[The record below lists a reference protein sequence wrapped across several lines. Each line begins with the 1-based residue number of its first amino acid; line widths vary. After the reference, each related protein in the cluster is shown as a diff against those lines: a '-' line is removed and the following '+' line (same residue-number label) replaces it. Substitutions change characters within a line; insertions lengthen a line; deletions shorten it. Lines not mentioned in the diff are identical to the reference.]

1 MRARTVFLLGFAVVS
16 LPGLIGS
23 AWVAGTAWSRWS
35 EARSAAEGTRVIS
48 AVQRAQTAVVNEAG
62 QFLAASL
69 AAQPDREALAR
80 SRQATEG
87 LLEAAQRSLMELGSD
102 ARAPAEARSAMAD
115 LRKRLD
121 TVLAQPPAERDPAY
135 AQEVMAK
142 RTVFNNQLAE
152 LAEAAAKRTV
162 IGAPSLAT
170 GIDIAMLAMSM
181 RDATGRRNLMMNNW
195 VAGQPIPL
203 SDYAAAERLVGR
215 TEEVWNDIGHKLAM
229 LPDAPRLQ
237 AAAARLRESYEGRNA
252 PRWEQLMQW
261 GRERAV
267 GAPVQPWP
275 ENVAAFRSW
284 SVPALAEII
293 LLRDAA
299 LDHVLAESASRA
311 DAGRTGLLLAFALV
325 TSALGAMLGSAWML
339 FRRVVRP
346 IQSITSTVERIASGD
361 LHLTVPGLGRQDELG
376 TMAGAVE
383 TLRAASIEREAA
395 AAARLAER
403 AVKAEQAERVDALVK
418 GFEAEAA
425 EMLGTVASAATELDQ
440 TAGEM
445 TAMAQDGTVRATAVA
460 GATGLASTHVQG
472 VAASVEELS
481 SSIAEVA
488 RQVGAGATVAR
499 RAADQARETDATVQG
514 LAQAAQRIGEV
525 VRLISD
531 IAGQTNLLA
540 LNATIEAARAGEAGK
555 GFAVVA
561 SEVKALAGQTARAT
575 EEIGAQIAA
584 MQGETV
590 RTVEAIASI
599 ARIIE
604 AIDPTSAA
612 VAAATEQQ
620 SAATREIGRAVAE
633 AAAGTGEAAAHAAGM
648 QEEAER
654 TGASAGHLRQASGD
668 LSRQAELMSH
678 RVSDFLERLRAA

>member
-1 MRARTVFLLGFAVVS
+1 MRVRTVLLLGFAVVS

-23 AWVAGTAWSRWS
+23 AWVAGTAWDRWS
-35 EARSAAEGTRVIS
+35 EARSAAAGTQVIS

-62 QFLAASL
+62 LLLASSL
-69 AAQPDREALAR
+69 AAQPDREGLRR
-80 SRQATEG
+80 SAQATES
-87 LLEAAQRSLMELGSD
+87 LLEAAQLSLARSGGD
-102 ARAPAEARSAMAD
+102 ARVPAETRSAMAD
-115 LRKRLD
+115 LRQRLD
-121 TVLAQPPAERDPAY
+121 SVLARPPAERDPAF
-135 AQEVMAK
+135 ARDVMAG
-142 RTVFNNQLAE
+142 RTAFHDRLAGI
-152 LAEAAAKRTV
+152 AAAAAKQTAIR
-162 IGAPSLAT
+162 APSLAT
-170 GIDIAMLAMSM
+170 AIDIAMLAMAM

-195 VAGQPIPL
+195 VAGQPLPL
-203 SDYAAAERLVGR
+203 ADYARAERLTGR
-215 TEEVWNDIGHKLAM
+215 AEEVWEDIRRKLAM

-237 AAAARLRESYEGRNA
+237 AAAARLRESYEGQSA
-252 PRWEQLMQW
+252 PRWERLMQW

-267 GAPVQPWP
+267 GAPVEPWP
-275 ENVAAFRSW
+275 ETVAAFRGW
-284 SVPALAEII
+284 SVPAQAEII

-299 LDHVLAESASRA
+299 LDQVLAESASLA
-311 DAGRTGLLLAFALV
+311 DAGRTGLLLALALV
-325 TSALGAMLGSAWML
+325 ASAAIAMLGAAWLL

-346 IQSITSTVERIASGD
+346 LQGFTGTVKRIASGD
-361 LHLTVPGLGRQDELG
+361 LHLTVPGLGRRDELG
-376 TMAGAVE
+376 TMADAVE
-383 TLRAASIEREAA
+383 TLRIASIEREAT

-403 AVKAEQAERVDALVK
+403 AAKAEQAERVGVLVK

-445 TAMAQDGTVRATAVA
+445 TAMAQHGTERAAAVA
-460 GATGLASTHVQG
+460 GATGLASTHVQA

-481 SSIAEVA
+481 TSIAEVA
-488 RQVGAGATVAR
+488 QQIGAGAAVAR
-499 RAADQARETDATVQG
+499 RAAEQARETDATVQG
-514 LAQAAQRIGEV
+514 LAQAAQRISEV
-525 VRLISD
+525 VRMIND

-604 AIDPTSAA
+604 TIDTTSAA

-620 SAATREIGRAVAE
+620 AAATREIGRAVAE
-633 AAAGTGEAAAHAAGM
+633 AASGTGEAATHAAGM
-648 QEEAER
+648 QDEAER